1 MALLNSG
8 NGHVWKF
15 FRAGGTDQ
23 VKLESG
29 EDILSIDKLDQK
41 LWVALSC
48 PTRGLEFDP
57 KTLDFIDLDKDGR
70 VRAPEM
76 IAAVKWTNRF
86 LKDLGDLKKG
96 SDTLPLSAIND
107 ATPEGKQLLSSARR
121 ILNDLG
127 KKDATGI
134 SVTDMTDTGKIL
146 ALTKFNGDGI
156 LPPESSEDP
165 FIQGVIK
172 DILSCLGGE
181 KDRGGNIG
189 ITQAKADQFFTEA
202 EAYANWQTKAEAD
215 ASILPLGADTGA
227 ALAVHKTVKAK
238 IDDYFAR
245 CRLAAFDN
253 RALTALNRQE
263 TEYLT
268 LAAKDLSITAEEVSG
283 FPLARIEAGKPLP
296 LKETLNPAW
305 AEKIA
310 QFNARV
316 LKPLLGERTVLTEAE
331 WLRVHATFAAH
342 EAWLQ
347 SKAGTLVE
355 PLGLPRIREILAGK
369 SKESIAALIA
379 KDKALESEAQAVV
392 DLDRLTHYYRDL
404 YQLLNNFVAFAD
416 FYSGK
421 RKAIFQA
428 GTLYLDGR
436 SCELCVRVEDAA
448 KHGALASMSK
458 TYLAYC
464 DCTRKGSADKLAI
477 AAAFTG
483 GDSDYLIV
491 GRNGVFYDR
500 KGQDWDATI
509 TKIVDHPISIRQAF
523 WSPYKK
529 MIKLVEEQIEK
540 LASAREKAVQDK
552 AAAGVATAAK
562 TAQEGKPLVAQQAF
576 DVGKTVGIFAAIGLA
591 LGAIGTAVA
600 AIIGAFMGLPWW
612 QKPIALAAVM
622 LLISGPSMIIAWLKL
637 RQRNLGPILDANG
650 WAINGRARINI
661 PFGTALTDV
670 AHLPA
675 NSERSLTDPY
685 AEKKHTGQY
694 VTVLVVLLIIAA
706 AAYGW
711 YHYRKSGVAKPAPAP
726 APITTNIVITNTA
739 AEAK

>member
-23 VKLESG
+23 VKLETG
-29 EDILSIDKLDQK
+29 EDILSIDALDQK

-76 IAAVKWTNRF
+76 IAAVKWTARF
-86 LKDLGDLKKG
+86 LKDLSDLKKG
-96 SDTLPLSAIND
+96 SDTVPLSAIND
-107 ATPEGKQLLSSARR
+107 ATPEGKQLLTSARR
-121 ILNDLG
+121 ILADLG

-134 SVTDMTDTGKIL
+134 SVADMTDTGKIL

-156 LPPESSEDP
+156 LPPESSEEP

-172 DILSCLGGE
+172 DILTTLGGE

-189 ITQAKADQFFTEA
+189 ITQAKADQFFQEA
-202 EAYANWQTKAEAD
+202 EAFANWQTKAEAD
-215 ASILPLGADTGA
+215 ATILPMGGNTGA

-253 RALTALNRQE
+253 RALNALNRQE
-263 TEYLT
+263 TEYLV
-268 LAAKDLSITAEEVSG
+268 LAAKDLSITAEEVAG

-296 LKETLNPAW
+296 LKEALNPAW
-305 AEKIA
+305 ADRIA
-310 QFNARV
+310 QFHDKVIR
-316 LKPLLGERTVLTEAE
+316 PLLGERTVLNEAD
-331 WLRVHATFAAH
+331 WLKINATFAGH

-347 SKAGTLVE
+347 SKAGALVE
-355 PLGLPRIREILAGK
+355 PLGLPRIREILNGK

-379 KDKALESEAQAVV
+379 KDKALESEAQAVA

-464 DCTRKGSADKLAI
+464 DCTRKGSTDKLAI

-483 GDSDYLIV
+483 GDSDYLMV

-529 MIKLVEEQIEK
+529 MIKLVEDQIEK
-540 LASAREKAVQDK
+540 FASAREKAVQEK
-552 AAAGVATAAK
+552 AAAGMATAAK

-600 AIIGAFMGLPWW
+600 AIIGAFMALPWW
-612 QKPIALAAVM
+612 QKPIALVAVM
-622 LLISGPSMIIAWLKL
+622 ILISGPSMIIAWLKL

-650 WAINGRARINI
+650 WAINGRASINI
-661 PFGTALTDV
+661 PFGGALTDV

-694 VTVLVVLLIIAA
+694 AAVLVVLLIIAA

-711 YHYRKSGVAKPAPAP
+711 YHYRKSADAKPAPAP
-726 APITTNIVITNTA
+726 APITTNVVVTNTA